1 MKTNFPRILT
11 TTALCLA
18 ALGVSSCISRLHR
31 VAYEYPRTYEGAGL
45 EDNSVSTDG
54 DAGSMKLTKRLYVY
68 ECDGQWYLP
77 VSRICYTKKV
87 VQVEPTIAYL
97 IDNVSHEDKQQ
108 YYLPI
113 SPEFAGK
120 LRTASR
126 HRSSQ
131 RELTDYITQ
140 TRLLASLPPQAKAYP
155 VLMPIG
161 GEENGDLLVQTD
173 AHVGP
178 SAILAYPAA
187 AVLFVVDIPV
197 TVASTTFAIMGFII
211 SILLNGGIVH

>member
-1 MKTNFPRILT
+1 MRRSM
-11 TTALCLA
+11 
-18 ALGVSSCISRLHR
+18 VSARFAHLLHQ
-31 VAYEYPRTYEGAGL
+31 ESDTSGT
-45 EDNSVSTDG
+45 DNSISD
-54 DAGSMKLTKRLYVY
+54 RQ
-68 ECDGQWYLP
+68 C
-77 VSRICYTKKV
+77 
-87 VQVEPTIAYL
+87 
-97 IDNVSHEDKQQ
+97 SHEDKQQ

-140 TRLLASLPPQAKAYP
+140 TKLLASLPSQAKAYP

-187 AVLFVVDIPV
+187 AVLFVVDSPV
-197 TVASTTFAIMGFII
+197 TVASTTVAILGVIT
-211 SILLNGGIVH
+211 SILLNGDIVH